1 MNDRPTRISSG
12 PNKGLFESGNG
23 DAKGVTMDE
32 KKALCKPPTVV
43 EEVEAMCKVNPK
55 VVKVEGWVL
64 KPPQ

>member
-1 MNDRPTRISSG
+1 M
-12 PNKGLFESGNG
+12 E
-23 DAKGVTMDE
+23 E
-32 KKALCKPPTVV
+32 KEALCKPPTVV